1 MEIIYNGKK
10 INSFKEIPIKN
21 VLSKNTTQYVLKNN
35 ELEHEITSLKVPNF
49 NTSITTQTYLDNTIY
64 LYGLDKLMRDYNIN
78 YPIATYIEHDPYALC
93 IELLMDNFLF
103 IKKQFLI
110 NYITASIV
118 NKLDFIIIPVFLH
131 MTPIEP
137 AFING
142 SKYESWSHANFICI
156 SINLKKIEYFEPYAS
171 SNTNLYN
178 NEIIPNI
185 ILKEL
190 GKQIPL
196 LNNYSLE
203 YNESKI
209 NTLQKND
216 SYCAAWC
223 LYIIYI
229 KLINNNNASIEYIEN
244 MLLNKVDTNIY
255 NYNIQLLQFINIL
268 YNSPC
273 QNKELN
279 YKSFSNTMYFEQDS
293 LLSIKIDNMLDFN
306 KISLNDLKKKY
317 LNFHLYNNSKTT
329 FINKLYIY
337 IEDILKSKKIKYSK
351 IKDKYNLKKQE
362 RNILAKKFNKYKDNL
377 NECQLRLETIIL
389 ERNQLNEQLS
399 RLYNDYNIL
408 QKKYNLLRPLKPINI
423 DKKVNLLDLSDEEE
437 EIKQPVFLLT
447 NTESYDTD
455 MISSYIGDDISKLS
469 IDS

>member
-1 MEIIYNGKK
+1 
-10 INSFKEIPIKN
+10 
-21 VLSKNTTQYVLKNN
+21 
-35 ELEHEITSLKVPNF
+35 
-49 NTSITTQTYLDNTIY
+49 
-64 LYGLDKLMRDYNIN
+64 
-78 YPIATYIEHDPYALC
+78 
-93 IELLMDNFLF
+93 
-103 IKKQFLI
+103 
-110 NYITASIV
+110 
-118 NKLDFIIIPVFLH
+118 
-131 MTPIEP
+131 
-137 AFING
+137 
-142 SKYESWSHANFICI
+142 
-156 SINLKKIEYFEPYAS
+156 
-171 SNTNLYN
+171 
-178 NEIIPNI
+178 
-185 ILKEL
+185 
-190 GKQIPL
+190 
-196 LNNYSLE
+196 
-203 YNESKI
+203 
-209 NTLQKND
+209 
-216 SYCAAWC
+216 
-223 LYIIYI
+223 
-229 KLINNNNASIEYIEN
+229 
-244 MLLNKVDTNIY
+244 
-255 NYNIQLLQFINIL
+255 
-268 YNSPC
+268 
-273 QNKELN
+273 
-279 YKSFSNTMYFEQDS
+279 MYFEQDS

-437 EIKQPVFLLT
+437 ENKQPVFLLT